1 MSPFR
6 RDRTDKVGVGGI
18 GAAGAGLDDP
28 GPGGARWDGGESASR
43 ASKVQGRGAGRSP
56 GYPDDKAARNVDRES
71 FGGFRGERR
80 APWSVPVTAMA
91 VTIMTALGALPAAAI
106 QVTVDPVTAH
116 SAALRPGSGT
126 GSGTDSRP
134 EAQPWEGSQ
143 VRSGSVPSDTLRITM
158 DEALRSVLGRS
169 RDLAEARYRL
179 EEAEEQVSEAWGSV
193 FPRVDLNASYTRNI
207 TPAASFFPAIFFDP
221 DADPDELIRVQF
233 GADNVWGTT
242 LSLEQP
248 LFEARAF
255 IGVGAAGRFRALQEE
270 VVRGR
275 THEVVTRVRQLYFDL
290 LLAQE
295 QSRLL
300 ERSVERVI
308 QSLEETRALNRAGL
322 ASDYDVLRLEVE
334 LANLEP
340 QLRRAQ
346 NQARARERELA
357 TELDLPDGTRVEV
370 AGELIGIDVEDLGAN
385 TGENRRILEL
395 MGVEPGVAGDAEGM
409 DRLFRQALLTSSS
422 LQQLEMEEELR
433 VAELRVEQAEYLPR
447 VSLFGNYQVAAQQ
460 DGAPEFFAT
469 SGRRGY
475 GRSLGIQVSV
485 PVFTGLQRR
494 ARVEQKQA
502 TLRAARVQREVAGER
517 LKDRLWTLVEEV
529 DEARL
534 RARGQRLAVEQARRG
549 FEIASAQYR
558 EGLGSQ
564 LELTDA
570 EVALRQSE
578 FNYAEAVYAYLS
590 NRARLDEEVGQV
602 PTP

>member
-1 MSPFR
+1 
-6 RDRTDKVGVGGI
+6 
-18 GAAGAGLDDP
+18 
-28 GPGGARWDGGESASR
+28 
-43 ASKVQGRGAGRSP
+43 
-56 GYPDDKAARNVDRES
+56 
-71 FGGFRGERR
+71 
-80 APWSVPVTAMA
+80 
-91 VTIMTALGALPAAAI
+91 
-106 QVTVDPVTAH
+106 
-116 SAALRPGSGT
+116 
-126 GSGTDSRP
+126 
-134 EAQPWEGSQ
+134 
-143 VRSGSVPSDTLRITM
+143 
-158 DEALRSVLGRS
+158 
-169 RDLAEARYRL
+169 
-179 EEAEEQVSEAWGSV
+179 
-193 FPRVDLNASYTRNI
+193 
-207 TPAASFFPAIFFDP
+207 
-221 DADPDELIRVQF
+221 
-233 GADNVWGTT
+233 
-242 LSLEQP
+242 
-248 LFEARAF
+248 
-255 IGVGAAGRFRALQEE
+255 
-270 VVRGR
+270 
-275 THEVVTRVRQLYFDL
+275 
-290 LLAQE
+290 
-295 QSRLL
+295 
-300 ERSVERVI
+300 
-308 QSLEETRALNRAGL
+308 
-322 ASDYDVLRLEVE
+322 VE

-502 TLRAARVQREVAGER
+502 ALRAARVQREVAGER

-578 FNYAEAVYAYLS
+578 FNYAEAVYDYLS